1 MTKYDSQS
9 VRWRMDNS
17 NHASG
22 YFKRLIEGGEL
33 LLLRFVDRRNS
44 GQGLPTNDRH
54 AFPSLILFQHM
65 VRTVNK

>member
-1 MTKYDSQS
+1 M
-9 VRWRMDNS
+9 RWRVDAASNS

-22 YFKRLIEGGEL
+22 YFKRLIEVGDL

-54 AFPSLILFQHM
+54 VFPSRILFQHM
-65 VRTVNK
+65 VMNANK